1 MNKFVSPIRKLN
13 FKDVMIV
20 PKKTTL
26 KSRKDVN
33 LNVGYTFKNSN
44 MSWSGV
50 PLVCSNMDSISNY
63 KMYNVLNEHAI
74 MSCLNKHLEPYDYDL
89 MYLEKN
95 TFMPSMGIKESD
107 FSRIDQIIDNYNPQF
122 VCIDVANGYMD
133 ELLFAIDKF
142 YEKYYK
148 NNITL
153 CVGNVVTP
161 ERVELLI
168 KDFGVDIVKIGIGS
182 GGVCTTSTKT
192 GVGYPQLSSILE
204 CKEAANSAGGY
215 IMSDGGIKDP
225 GDIAKAFGAGADFV
239 MLGSM
244 LAAHLECDGKI
255 ILENGDVYMKFH
267 GMSSSDAMKKHS
279 GGVSDYLTAEGK
291 TTLIKFKGP
300 LKDTI
305 KDILGSLRSTC
316 TYVGAENLRD
326 LYNNVEFI
334 VI

>member
-1 MNKFVSPIRKLN
+1 MNKIITPTRKLN
-13 FKDVMIV
+13 FQDVMIV
-20 PKKTTL
+20 PKKSIL

-33 LNVGYTFKNSN
+33 LNVGYTFKNSKRD
-44 MSWSGV
+44 WSGI

-63 KMYNVLNEHAI
+63 KMYNVLNEHSI
-74 MSCLNKHLEPYDYDL
+74 MSCTSKHLEPYDYDL
-89 MYLEKN
+89 MYLEKY

-107 FSRIDQIIDNYNPQF
+107 FSRMDIIIDNYNPQF

-142 YEKYYK
+142 YENYYNK
-148 NNITL
+148 NITL

-168 KDFGVDIVKIGIGS
+168 NDFGVDIVKIGIGS

-192 GVGYPQLSSILE
+192 GVGYPQLSAILE
-204 CKEAANSAGGY
+204 CKEAAESNGGH
-215 IMSDGGIKDP
+215 IMSDGGIKTN

-244 LAAHLECDGKI
+244 LAGHLECDGKI
-255 ILENGDVYMKFH
+255 IMENGEVYMKFH

-279 GGVSDYLTAEGK
+279 GGVSDYLAAEGK
-291 TTLIKFKGP
+291 TTLVKFKGQ

-316 TYVGAENLRD
+316 TYVGAENLKE
-326 LYNNVEFI
+326 LYNNVQFI

>member
-1 MNKFVSPIRKLN
+1 MNKIITPTRKLN
-13 FKDVMIV
+13 FQDVMIV
-20 PKKTTL
+20 PKKSIL

-33 LNVGYTFKNSN
+33 LNVGYTFKNSKRD
-44 MSWSGV
+44 WSGI

-63 KMYNVLNEHAI
+63 KMYNVLNEHSI
-74 MSCLNKHLEPYDYDL
+74 MSCTSKHLEPYDYDL
-89 MYLEKN
+89 MYLEKY

-107 FSRIDQIIDNYNPQF
+107 FSRMDIIIDNYNPQF

-142 YEKYYK
+142 YENYYNK
-148 NNITL
+148 NITL

-168 KDFGVDIVKIGIGS
+168 NDFGVDIVKIGIGS

-192 GVGYPQLSSILE
+192 GVGYPQLSAILE
-204 CKEAANSAGGY
+204 CKEAAESNGGH
-215 IMSDGGIKDP
+215 IMSDGGIKTN

-244 LAAHLECDGKI
+244 LAGHLECDGKI
-255 ILENGDVYMKFH
+255 IMENGEVYMKFH

-279 GGVSDYLTAEGK
+279 GGVSDYRAAEGK
-291 TTLIKFKGP
+291 TTLVKFKGQ

-316 TYVGAENLRD
+316 TYVGAENLKE
-326 LYNNVEFI
+326 LYNNVQFI